1 MRRRRA
7 ATAALVAVA
16 GAALVVG
23 VALVGAWLAG
33 RAAPQPGIVTQVD
46 QLGDRIAIVQVQ
58 GAGASAAADAARA
71 STVRWTLVALGVAL
85 VPLLGLG
92 WLVAGRLTPAAGGDL
107 DDDDGADAAAA
118 LDGEAEQ
125 LRAQRDHDRRHL
137 QEVVHEL
144 RTPLAV
150 AATNLDLAVTTP
162 GLDADVGSHLAAAR
176 RGVERLARTVDDL
189 ATHGRLSVGD
199 DGAIDLAVEVR
210 ALADEHGGLARAR
223 GLTLHVE
230 GPDRLVV
237 AADRA
242 AVHTAVGNLL
252 ANAVRLAPSGSIVW
266 LATGTWDEWAW
277 IAVRDE
283 GPGLP
288 DVDHERAFRRYWRG
302 RYDLDRDTGE
312 GGARGLGLTI
322 CRQVDGGPGRPR
334 DGALGHRRRV
344 DLRGLAAAIGRRR
357 ARTPWWRPT
366 ASTTAWTRCP
376 AAPPAISP
384 STPTRSRSGQP
395 IAPRRCNP
403 LTRTTSGRA
412 RRRSARRTCGLDVGF
427 TSRSVPSPP

>member
-1 MRRRRA
+1 VRRRRA
-7 ATAALVAVA
+7 ATAALVALA

-23 VALVGAWLAG
+23 VALGGAWLAG

-71 STVRWTLVALGVAL
+71 STVRWTLVALAVAL

-92 WLVAGRLTPAAGGDL
+92 WLVAGRLAPALAGRA
-107 DDDDGADAAAA
+107 DDDDDRAETTAAA
-118 LDGEAEQ
+118 DGEAEQ
-125 LRAQRDHDRRHL
+125 LRAQRDRDRRHL
-137 QEVVHEL
+137 QDVVHEL

-199 DGAIDLAVEVR
+199 DDAIDLTVEVR
-210 ALADEHGGLARAR
+210 ALAGEQASLADAR

-230 GPDRLVV
+230 GPERLVV

-252 ANAVRLAPSGSIVW
+252 VNALRLAPSGSIVR
-266 LATGTWDEWAW
+266 LATGIWDAWAW

-302 RYDLDRDTGE
+302 RYDLDRETGGTGE
-312 GGARGLGLTI
+312 SGAHGLGLTI
-322 CRQVDGGPGRPR
+322 CRQVTEAQGGHVTVRSAVGIGSTFVVWLPRSADARTDAVVAADGIHHRVDPLPGRPASLSPATPATPFWSGNGRSERQLR
-334 DGALGHRRRV
+334 DRNDVEEAVEVAGPAHGARV
-344 DLRGLAAAIGRRR
+344 GISDLR
-357 ARTPWWRPT
+357 P
-366 ASTTAWTRCP
+366 
-376 AAPPAISP
+376 
-384 STPTRSRSGQP
+384 
-395 IAPRRCNP
+395 
-403 LTRTTSGRA
+403 
-412 RRRSARRTCGLDVGF
+412 
-427 TSRSVPSPP
+427 

>member
-7 ATAALVAVA
+7 AAAALVALA

-23 VALVGAWLAG
+23 VALGGAWLAG
-33 RAAPQPGIVTQVD
+33 RAAPPPGVVTQVD

-71 STVRWTLVALGVAL
+71 STVRWMFAALGVAL

-92 WLVAGRLTPAAGGDL
+92 WLLAGRLAPAAGGA
-107 DDDDGADAAAA
+107 GRPRRRRPCRAAAA
-118 LDGEAEQ
+118 PDGEAER
-125 LRAQRDHDRRHL
+125 LRTERDRDRRHL

-162 GLDADVGSHLAAAR
+162 GWTPTSAATWPRPAGASSGWLGRSTTWPRTGGSPSATTAPSTSPSRSARWPTSTAASPR
-176 RGVERLARTVDDL
+176 P
-189 ATHGRLSVGD
+189 
-199 DGAIDLAVEVR
+199 
-210 ALADEHGGLARAR
+210 
-223 GLTLHVE
+223 E
-230 GPDRLVV
+230 GSRSTSKGPTRLVV

-266 LATGTWDEWAW
+266 LATGTWDDWAW

-302 RYDLDRDTGE
+302 RYDLDRDTGD

-322 CRQVDGGPGRPR
+322 CRQVTEAQGGHVTVRSAVGVGSTFVVWLPRSADARTDAVVAADGVHHRVDPLPGRP
-334 DGALGHRRRV
+334 
-344 DLRGLAAAIGRRR
+344 AAI
-357 ARTPWWRPT
+357 A
-366 ASTTAWTRCP
+366 
-376 AAPPAISP
+376 P
-384 STPTRSRSGQP
+384 STDRSRSGQP
-395 IAPRRCNP
+395 MHSEALPC
-403 LTRTTSGRA
+403 
-412 RRRSARRTCGLDVGF
+412 RRRRRRAWRPWARRTCALDVGF

>member
-1 MRRRRA
+1 VRRRRA

-23 VALVGAWLAG
+23 VALIGAWLAG

-92 WLVAGRLTPAAGGDL
+92 WLVAGRLTPATGGDL
-107 DDDDGADAAAA
+107 DDSDGADAAAA

-125 LRAQRDHDRRHL
+125 LRVQRDRDRRHL

-210 ALADEHGGLARAR
+210 ALAGEHGGLARAR

-230 GPDRLVV
+230 GPERLVV

-252 ANAVRLAPSGSIVW
+252 ANAVRLAPSGSIVR

-288 DVDHERAFRRYWRG
+288 DLDHERAFRRYWRG
-302 RYDLDRDTGE
+302 RYDLDRHR
-312 GGARGLGLTI
+312 RGWRPRPRPHHLPAG
-322 CRQVDGGPGRPR
+322 RGGPGRPR
-334 DGALGHRRRV
+334 DGPLGHRRRL
-344 DLRGLAAAIGRRR
+344 DLRGLAATLGRR
-357 ARTPWWRPT
+357 PH
-366 ASTTAWTRCP
+366 
-376 AAPPAISP
+376 
-384 STPTRSRSGQP
+384 G
-395 IAPRRCNP
+395 RR
-403 LTRTTSGRA
+403 GRA
-412 RRRSARRTCGLDVGF
+412 RRHSPPRGPAARPPRPDLTVDPTAAVLV
-427 TSRSVPSPP
+427 SRSLPGGALR

>member
-23 VALVGAWLAG
+23 VALIGAWLAG

-58 GAGASAAADAARA
+58 GAGASAAADGARA

-85 VPLLGLG
+85 VPLLGVG
-92 WLVAGRLTPAAGGDL
+92 WVLAGRLTPAAGGDL
-107 DDDDGADAAAA
+107 DDGECADVAAA

-125 LRAQRDHDRRHL
+125 LRAQRDRDRRHL

-210 ALADEHGGLARAR
+210 ALAGEHGGLARAR

-230 GPDRLVV
+230 GPERLVV

-252 ANAVRLAPSGSIVW
+252 ANAVRLAPSGSIVR

-288 DVDHERAFRRYWRG
+288 DVDHERAFRR
-302 RYDLDRDTGE
+302 
-312 GGARGLGLTI
+312 
-322 CRQVDGGPGRPR
+322 
-334 DGALGHRRRV
+334 
-344 DLRGLAAAIGRRR
+344 
-357 ARTPWWRPT
+357 
-366 ASTTAWTRCP
+366 
-376 AAPPAISP
+376 
-384 STPTRSRSGQP
+384 
-395 IAPRRCNP
+395 
-403 LTRTTSGRA
+403 
-412 RRRSARRTCGLDVGF
+412 
-427 TSRSVPSPP
+427 

>member
-1 MRRRRA
+1 
-7 ATAALVAVA
+7 VA

-23 VALVGAWLAG
+23 VALGGAWLAA

-46 QLGDRIAIVQVQ
+46 QLGDRIAIVQIQ

-92 WLVAGRLTPAAGGDL
+92 WLVAGRLAPAVAGRDV
-107 DDDDGADAAAA
+107 DDDDGADTAAV
-118 LDGEAEQ
+118 LSGEAEQ
-125 LRAQRDHDRRHL
+125 LRAQRDRDRRHL

-150 AATNLDLAVTTP
+150 AATNLDLAVTSP
-162 GLDADVGSHLAAAR
+162 ALDAEVSGHLAAAR

-199 DGAIDLAVEVR
+199 DGAVDLAVEVR
-210 ALADEHGGLARAR
+210 ALAHEHGGLADAR
-223 GLTLHVE
+223 GLTLQVE
-230 GPDRLVV
+230 GPERLVV

-252 ANAVRLAPSGSIVW
+252 ANAVRLAPSGSIVR

-277 IAVRDE
+277 VAVRDE

-302 RYDLDRDTGE
+302 RYDLDRETGGTGGTGE
-312 GGARGLGLTI
+312 AGAYGLGLTI
-322 CRQVDGGPGRPR
+322 CRQVTEAQGGHVTVRSAVGIGSTFVVWLPRSADARTDAVVAADGIHHRVDPLPGRSVAIPR
-334 DGALGHRRRV
+334 ATPPQPSSPQSPATPPQPFRSGTGRPERQFRDQNDVEDGADASAPADGEQVGLSHR
-344 DLRGLAAAIGRRR
+344 
-357 ARTPWWRPT
+357 
-366 ASTTAWTRCP
+366 
-376 AAPPAISP
+376 
-384 STPTRSRSGQP
+384 
-395 IAPRRCNP
+395 
-403 LTRTTSGRA
+403 TS
-412 RRRSARRTCGLDVGF
+412 
-427 TSRSVPSPP
+427 

>member
-7 ATAALVAVA
+7 AAAALVAVA

-71 STVRWTLVALGVAL
+71 STVRWTLVALGVAI

-92 WLVAGRLTPAAGGDL
+92 WLVAGRLTSATGGDL
-107 DDDDGADAAAA
+107 DGGDGADAAAA
-118 LDGEAEQ
+118 LEGEAEQ
-125 LRAQRDHDRRHL
+125 LRAQRDRDRRHL

-199 DGAIDLAVEVR
+199 DGAIDLAVEVQ
-210 ALADEHGGLARAR
+210 ALAGEHGGLARAR
-223 GLTLHVE
+223 GLTLLVE
-230 GPDRLVV
+230 GPERLVV

-252 ANAVRLAPSGSIVW
+252 ANAVRLAPSGSIVR

-312 GGARGLGLTI
+312 GGAHGLGLTI
-322 CRQVDGGPGRPR
+322 CRQVTEAQGGHVTVRSAIGVGSTFVVWLPRSADARTDAVVAADGIHHRVDPLPGRP
-334 DGALGHRRRV
+334 
-344 DLRGLAAAIGRRR
+344 AAIAPSSSTRL
-357 ARTPWWRPT
+357 
-366 ASTTAWTRCP
+366 ASFWSAECTQEGQNPDENDVGAG
-376 AAPPAISP
+376 AAP
-384 STPTRSRSGQP
+384 
-395 IAPRRCNP
+395 
-403 LTRTTSGRA
+403 
-412 RRRSARRTCGLDVGF
+412 VGA
-427 TSRSVPSPP
+427 SHLRP

>member
-1 MRRRRA
+1 VRRRRA
-7 ATAALVAVA
+7 AAAAIVALV

-23 VALVGAWLAG
+23 VALGGAWLAG
-33 RAAPQPGIVTQVD
+33 RAAPEPGVVTQVD

-85 VPLLGLG
+85 LPLLGLG
-92 WLVAGRLTPAAGGDL
+92 WLVAGRLAPAVTGVDV
-107 DDDDGADAAAA
+107 DDEDGADTAAA
-118 LDGEAEQ
+118 LDGEAER
-125 LRAQRDHDRRHL
+125 LRAQRDRDRRHL

-150 AATNLDLAVTTP
+150 AATNLDLAVTSP
-162 GLDADVGSHLAAAR
+162 ALDADVSGHLAAAR

-189 ATHGRLSVGD
+189 ATHGRLSLGD

-210 ALADEHGGLARAR
+210 ALAGEHGGLAEAR

-230 GPDRLVV
+230 GPERLVV

-252 ANAVRLAPSGSIVW
+252 ANAVRLAPSGSIVR

-277 IAVRDE
+277 VAVRDE

-302 RYDLDRDTGE
+302 RYDLDRETGGTGE
-312 GGARGLGLTI
+312 TGAHGLGLTI
-322 CRQVDGGPGRPR
+322 CRQVTEAQGGHVTVRSAVGIGSTFVVWLPRSADARTDAVVAADGIHHRVDPLPGRP
-334 DGALGHRRRV
+334 V
-344 DLRGLAAAIGRRR
+344 AISPP
-357 ARTPWWRPT
+357 A
-366 ASTTAWTRCP
+366 
-376 AAPPAISP
+376 AAPPRP
-384 STPTRSRSGQP
+384 QPFWSGECTQE
-395 IAPRRCNP
+395 
-403 LTRTTSGRA
+403 G
-412 RRRSARRTCGLDVGF
+412 RSADEKDIGAGTAAAGASSRT
-427 TSRSVPSPP
+427 S

>member
-1 MRRRRA
+1 M
-7 ATAALVAVA
+7 
-16 GAALVVG
+16 
-23 VALVGAWLAG
+23 
-33 RAAPQPGIVTQVD
+33 
-46 QLGDRIAIVQVQ
+46 
-58 GAGASAAADAARA
+58 
-71 STVRWTLVALGVAL
+71 RWTLVALGVAL
-85 VPLLGLG
+85 VPLLGVGL
-92 WLVAGRLTPAAGGDL
+92 AGGRAPDRRRAGGDL
-107 DDDDGADAAAA
+107 DDGDGADAAAA

-125 LRAQRDHDRRHL
+125 LRAQRDRDRRHL

-210 ALADEHGGLARAR
+210 ALAGEHGGLARAR

-230 GPDRLVV
+230 GPERLVV

-252 ANAVRLAPSGSIVW
+252 ANAVRLAPSGSIVR

-312 GGARGLGLTI
+312 GGGAHGLGLTI

-334 DGALGHRRRV
+334 DGALGRRRRL
-344 DLRGLAAAIGRRR
+344 DLRGLAATLGRRPHGR
-357 ARTPWWRPT
+357 GRGGRRHPPPRGPAARPPRRDRTVGPT
-366 ASTTAWTRCP
+366 AAVLVSRMRP
-376 AAPPAISP
+376 GAAKP
-384 STPTRSRSGQP
+384 
-395 IAPRRCNP
+395 
-403 LTRTTSGRA
+403 
-412 RRRSARRTCGLDVGF
+412 
-427 TSRSVPSPP
+427 

>member
-1 MRRRRA
+1 M
-7 ATAALVAVA
+7 
-16 GAALVVG
+16 
-23 VALVGAWLAG
+23 
-33 RAAPQPGIVTQVD
+33 
-46 QLGDRIAIVQVQ
+46 
-58 GAGASAAADAARA
+58 
-71 STVRWTLVALGVAL
+71 
-85 VPLLGLG
+85 
-92 WLVAGRLTPAAGGDL
+92 
-107 DDDDGADAAAA
+107 
-118 LDGEAEQ
+118 
-125 LRAQRDHDRRHL
+125 
-137 QEVVHEL
+137 HEL

-210 ALADEHGGLARAR
+210 ALADEHGGLALAR

-283 GPGLP
+283 GPGLA

-322 CRQVDGGPGRPR
+322 CRQVTEAQGGHVTVRSAIGVGSTFVVWLPRSADARTDAVVAADGIHHRVDPLPGRP
-334 DGALGHRRRV
+334 
-344 DLRGLAAAIGRRR
+344 
-357 ARTPWWRPT
+357 
-366 ASTTAWTRCP
+366 
-376 AAPPAISP
+376 APISP
-384 STPTRSRSGQP
+384 STPPQPFWSADRSQEVQSADQNDVGAGPTRSTG
-395 IAPRRCNP
+395 
-403 LTRTTSGRA
+403 
-412 RRRSARRTCGLDVGF
+412 GLDVGF